1 MDTHICGACKAE
13 INDLDEFIVHKKQ
26 TCPVL
31 HAVQKEV
38 RHDQQSCNSDQ
49 FLKENE
55 TENSNYSFQHISIPK
70 KTSEEIFRRHSES
83 NLPSNSLH
91 ISGYDHI
98 PVTDIDNT
106 ENGKNHQIQVSSIEQ
121 PANPSTE
128 HEISESE
135 QNVDKTAV
143 DHCKEHTSAE
153 SKQSLLNKSR
163 DFNHLPT
170 ESSGLNALHEHP
182 ETFKSCSAPTKV
194 TGIEGASQ
202 EIKQKTIQEGV
213 SNSLVENHYS
223 GSDQNELKHLA
234 EVSSQLDCA
243 SAESVVCKP
252 PPGHEYIQSTLQ
264 DRLSNDKIL
273 CHSPSAWSVT
283 HETPSTL
290 HTGLINT
297 SSLDMSTEVT
307 ALNLMSPVMSTEV
320 SSAVSTSVPPV
331 MTAESFPVK
340 STHLSTETTIGPPVT
355 STELLSEVSTYI
367 SNQRIPA
374 TMSSEMTPVLSAG
387 DSSRML
393 IKMTPVL
400 STSKPSVLSNEVC
413 QQDLSTDIRGNL
425 AQEMIPQTLHMVIDH
440 NGTYS
445 LVARSQISEFLSPVT
460 PLSLFP
466 SKETNRPRS
475 HLAEK
480 SIPIDNIPQV
490 AHLPTYEDKS
500 RMILSISNDLNR
512 SSPQITSDQII
523 AVQNEMYLSS
533 GKLQLT
539 PVSSVVAEPNLEPS
553 QSTINLGL
561 QHYGYHSVPHSSVN
575 SGNITQQDQIL
586 NTTPTSPLKVVRN
599 LMTSYQDNSVSVATL
614 DTLATTTQLLASSSA
629 GPSKVLNVIA
639 PNGHCLDH
647 DLSGKITLDPKST
660 VVPSF
665 SQKPVQVYDRPQ
677 FVVIHEK
684 NSSQPNQKH
693 EDYQPVQENLQD
705 GAEQGILIP
714 THKNPVQNIISLESG
729 ILNVGQDHS
738 IAHDE
743 YKATLT
749 GSRENQSF
757 VLRQGPEQQHLV
769 YTSVEDVDRNIQ
781 SQSLVKGVVT
791 HLLDKQVKYSTPVLP
806 SRVTQKPDSDK
817 RKEKTK
823 PSLNTN
829 IELDQ
834 SGNHKEQVLNLNK
847 THDKNETGVSLIN
860 NDCIEKLKERQL
872 QKRVTKGKVITIDAL
887 SNRNSSTSRY
897 QSSDKHVES
906 VQNFKM
912 AHDVA
917 IGQISFF
924 QNEPLP
930 EGNLIQSSND
940 PVLLNRETEREL
952 EGSEKYKSQSYS
964 NRNSVHGVQ
973 RGNSEDRA
981 EANTQPEINQKHRST
996 DQISERNASGIQYVL
1011 HKTPEKNYFLPIN
1024 TAESRMEGDIQ
1035 TYQPVQELEN
1045 QNIPPQQDGSNT
1057 VASPGQI
1064 QYTVHLHQV
1073 QQVDGSI
1080 IQVLSPEKHYDMT
1093 TQGRIPQKHP
1103 ADIPS
1108 KKNAGSSSKKTAN
1121 KPSKEREKKYVC
1133 TYDKCKFSTVYFK
1146 DLTRHIRTHTG
1157 EKPYRCGMCEKS
1169 FSRVDKLRLHIR
1181 HHTGERPFQCDLCEY
1196 RAVDRSTL
1204 KKHAI
1209 IHTDERPHMCQLCS
1223 YCCRTSSQLTVHL
1236 RTHTGDC
1243 PFQCPCCSSK
1253 FKIKSD
1259 LRRHMRTH
1267 TGEKPYQCDKCQ
1279 VKCTT
1284 QGNLHSHMKV
1294 HHSAENLKCSHC
1306 SYKTSS
1312 KRSLWNHS
1320 KIHEP
1325 FDPNN
1330 TCQICDFKCAS
1341 NEILKKHMTMHKSD
1355 YLKCHHCDFTTRHQQ
1370 NLEQHIKRKHGE
1382 HYYENRPKRNTTS
1395 SSSKKSKES
1404 SLKKE
1409 IRSDKLFY
1417 RKFQRLFK
1425 CDLCSESFVRE
1436 DSLKSHVKL
1445 HKELASNNLQLTTKK
1460 VLKLPSHIL
1469 NPPVNEESS
1478 FTLRSVAMHGSN
1490 QQADSLA
1497 MPPDRGQRSATH
1509 TYSQYHHHEQASALE
1524 EPTPNSDILE
1534 STYRQERD
1542 ENIQMPNV
1550 EDRNSSQTYRRQL
1563 NFDSGRGNNASSKR
1577 HSFETPSVSKKDLSH
1592 RRLSFP
1598 SDTEH
1603 SVSKRNKSVGDSLSS
1618 SSRPVRELLREERA
1632 SQRSSRDIEGFEQGL
1647 QFIDS
1652 AYNSSIVRSNRQSSG
1667 QTLNNQ
1673 RNDGNEK
1680 VSRSQKNKRSHSMT
1694 SAEGH
1699 LSSGSIHNS
1708 EQMRIVALN
1717 EQSRDHAPQQQPV
1730 YQVPN
1735 IQVVQN
1741 ISLPLVQLPD
1751 GQIIRPHI
1759 GNQIPQ
1765 LGHQFIPEINIE
1777 QPIVSSGLL
1786 RPANENT
1793 HTIQL
1798 VAHPGVSMMP
1808 QSGNPAHSVQTQ
1820 VVELVDSLG
1829 NPVSAQFMIPTSV
1842 ASVDEM
1848 ATMQTID
1855 ISTISD
1861 HGGMMEQMLSPQHV
1875 MSVPVQVVDVPPNN

>member
-1 MDTHICGACKAE
+1 MSGALERLIMDTHICGACKAE

-31 HAVQKEV
+31 HAVQKEF
-38 RHDQQSCNSDQ
+38 RHDQQSHDSGQ
-49 FLKENE
+49 VSKENE
-55 TENSNYSFQHISIPK
+55 TEYSNNSFQHISIPK
-70 KTSEEIFRRHSES
+70 TTSEEILRKHSES

-91 ISGYDHI
+91 ISEYEHNI
-98 PVTDIDNT
+98 TVTDTDNT
-106 ENGKNHQIQVSSIEQ
+106 ENEKFQQIQESNIKQ
-121 PANPSTE
+121 PANPCTE
-128 HEISESE
+128 QELSESE
-135 QNVDKTAV
+135 QHVDKTTV
-143 DHCKEHTSAE
+143 YHCTEYTSAE
-153 SKQSLLNKSR
+153 SIQLVLNKSR
-163 DFNHLPT
+163 HLQHLPT
-170 ESSGLNALHEHP
+170 ESSDLNALHEHSVTASKP
-182 ETFKSCSAPTKV
+182 PTKESD
-194 TGIEGASQ
+194 IECASP
-202 EIKQKTIQEGV
+202 EIKQKTLQESV
-213 SNSLVENHYS
+213 SNSLVEDHYS
-223 GSDQNELKHLA
+223 DNDQNESKHLG
-234 EVSSQLDCA
+234 EGNTHLEYS
-243 SAESVVCKP
+243 SAESVVCTP

-264 DRLSNDKIL
+264 NRLASDGIVYQD
-273 CHSPSAWSVT
+273 PSAWSVIN
-283 HETPSTL
+283 ETSPAL
-290 HTGLINT
+290 HTRLNNT
-297 SSLDMSTEVT
+297 SSSNMSTEVT
-307 ALNLMSPVMSTEV
+307 ALNLMSPIMSTEV
-320 SSAVSTSVPPV
+320 SPAFSTITSVL
-331 MTAESFPVK
+331 TTESSPLK
-340 STHLSTETTIGPPVT
+340 SIHLLTKTTISPVT
-355 STELLSEVSTYI
+355 STELPCGVSTYM
-367 SNQRIPA
+367 SAKGIPT
-374 TMSSEMTPVLSAG
+374 TMSSEMTSVVSTNE
-387 DSSRML
+387 SSMML
-393 IKMTPVL
+393 DKMTPVM
-400 STSKPSVLSNEVC
+400 STSKSLVLSSDVC
-413 QQDLSTDIRGNL
+413 QQDLSTDIRGNF

-445 LVARSQISEFLSPVT
+445 LVARSQISEFLSPIT

-466 SKETNRPRS
+466 SKDTTRPRS

-490 AHLPTYEDKS
+490 VHLPNYEDKS
-500 RMILSISNDLNR
+500 RMILRVSNDLNR

-533 GKLQLT
+533 GKLQHT
-539 PVSSVVAEPNLEPS
+539 SVSAVVEEHNLHPS
-553 QSTINLGL
+553 QSNKSTINLGL
-561 QHYGYHSVPHSSVN
+561 QQYGSQSVLHSSVN
-575 SGNITQQDQIL
+575 SGNIHQQDHAL
-586 NTTPTSPLKVVRN
+586 NTLSTGPLKVVRN
-599 LMTSYQDNSVSVATL
+599 LITSYQDNSVRVAAL
-614 DTLATTTQLLASSSA
+614 DTQATTTKLLASSSA
-629 GPSKVLNVIA
+629 ASSKVLNVIA
-639 PNGHCLDH
+639 QNEKSYGRCLDH
-647 DLSGKITLDPKST
+647 DLSGNINLKSNST
-660 VVPSF
+660 AVPSF
-665 SQKPVQVYDRPQ
+665 RQEHVQVYDQPQ
-677 FVVIHEK
+677 FVVVHEK
-684 NSSQPNQKH
+684 NSSQPSQKH
-693 EDYQPVQENLQD
+693 PDIQPTQVNLQD
-705 GAEQGILIP
+705 GTPGVKQVLIP
-714 THKNPVQNIISLESG
+714 ANTNPVQDIISLESG
-729 ILNVGQDHS
+729 ILTVRPDNR
-738 IAHDE
+738 IALDGYE
-743 YKATLT
+743 ASLT
-749 GSRENQSF
+749 GSRENQPF
-757 VLRQGPEQQHLV
+757 VLRQEPEQ
-769 YTSVEDVDRNIQ
+769 
-781 SQSLVKGVVT
+781 VKN
-791 HLLDKQVKYSTPVLP
+791 STPVLP
-806 SRVTQKPDSDK
+806 IRVTQKLESDR
-817 RKEKTK
+817 RKEKEK
-823 PSLNTN
+823 PTLNMN
-829 IELDQ
+829 IDLVQ
-834 SGNHKEQVLNLNK
+834 SGNHKEQVLNVNK
-847 THDKNETGVSLIN
+847 THDKNEQGVSLIN
-860 NDCIEKLKERQL
+860 NDCIEKLKEKQL
-872 QKRVTKGKVITIDAL
+872 RKRVTKGKVITIDAL
-887 SNRNSSTSRY
+887 SQMTTSTSKY
-897 QSSDKHVES
+897 QSSDKQIES

-917 IGQISFF
+917 MGQMSFF
-924 QNEPLP
+924 QNDPLP
-930 EGNLIQSSND
+930 ERNLVQSSND
-940 PVLLNRETEREL
+940 PLLQNIETEREQ
-952 EGSEKYKSQSYS
+952 ESSEKYNRQSYS
-964 NRNSVHGVQ
+964 NINSAHGVQ

-981 EANTQPEINQKHRST
+981 EANTQPEINQKLKNT
-996 DQISERNASGIQYVL
+996 DQSSEKNASGIQYVL

-1045 QNIPPQQDGSNT
+1045 QNIPLHQDGSNE
-1057 VASPGQI
+1057 VASPAQI

-1073 QQVDGSI
+1073 HPVDGSI
-1080 IQVLSPEKHYDMT
+1080 IQVLSPEKHYMT

-1103 ADIPS
+1103 DIPS
-1108 KKNAGSSSKKTAN
+1108 KKNTGLSSKKTAN

-1325 FDPNN
+1325 FDPDN

-1382 HYYENRPKRNTTS
+1382 HYYENRPKRNTTN
-1395 SSSKKSKES
+1395 SSSKKSKDS
-1404 SLKKE
+1404 SSKKE
-1409 IRSDKLFY
+1409 VRSDKLVY

-1425 CDLCSESFVRE
+1425 CDLCNESFVRE

-1460 VLKLPSHIL
+1460 VLKLPSHSL
-1469 NPPVNEESS
+1469 NTPANENAS
-1478 FTLRSVAMHGSN
+1478 FTLRSVATHGTN
-1490 QQADSLA
+1490 QQAEGLA
-1497 MPPDRGQRSATH
+1497 MPPDREQRSTTH
-1509 TYSQYHHHEQASALE
+1509 TYSQYHHYDQASTLT
-1524 EPTPNSDILE
+1524 EPTSNSDILE
-1534 STYRQERD
+1534 SSYRQERD
-1542 ENIQMPNV
+1542 VNIQMPNV
-1550 EDRNSSQTYRRQL
+1550 EDRNSSQTHRRQL

-1603 SVSKRNKSVGDSLSS
+1603 SVSKRNKSVGDTLSS

-1667 QTLNNQ
+1667 HTQTLNNQ

-1708 EQMRIVALN
+1708 EQTRIVALN
-1717 EQSRDHAPQQQPV
+1717 EQNRDHVPQPQPV
-1730 YQVPN
+1730 FQVPN

-1751 GQIIRPHI
+1751 GQIVRPHL
-1759 GNQIPQ
+1759 GNQIP
-1765 LGHQFIPEINIE
+1765 QFIPEINIE
-1777 QPIVSSGLL
+1777 QPIVSSGHL

-1798 VAHPGVSMMP
+1798 LAHPGVTMMP
-1808 QSGNPAHSVQTQ
+1808 QSGNPANSVQTQ

-1829 NPVSAQFMIPTSV
+1829 NQVSAQFMIPTSV
-1842 ASVDEM
+1842 ASVDEIPN
-1848 ATMQTID
+1848 ATIQTID

-1875 MSVPVQVVDVPPNN
+1875 MTVPIQVVDHVDMPPNN